1 MGTQK
6 KEKSRRVREGD
17 TRDGNLRV
25 KGENFYRD
33 AKKVK
38 HLNMYK
44 QGRAVRNAKGDI
56 IKAAALQSTD
66 APTARV
72 DPNRKWFGNTRVI
85 AQDALTHFREAMGDK
100 KRDSY
105 QVLLKRNKLPMSL
118 LDEKDQSESPT
129 AKIVETESFQSTF
142 GPKQQRKKPRLAAS
156 SLEDLV
162 QNTENDGVAYQ
173 EKQELDATLGLMGGS
188 FLDKEDFTQE
198 AKEAIFHKGQSKR
211 IWNELYK
218 VIDSSDVVIH
228 VLDARDPL
236 GTRCESVE
244 KYIRDECP
252 HKHLIYVLNKCDL
265 VPTWVAA
272 AWVKHL
278 SKSYPTLAFHASI
291 TNSFGKGSLIQLLR
305 QFSTLHSDRKQ
316 ISVGF
321 IGYPNT
327 GKSSII
333 NTLRRK
339 KVCQVAP
346 IPGETKVWQYIT
358 LMKRIFLIDCPG
370 IVPPSSKDTESDILF
385 RGVVRVEHVSH
396 PEQYIPDMLQKCE
409 RKHLERTYE
418 IKGWS
423 NFEENPQLLEQASIE
438 FIELIARKQ
447 GRLIK
452 GGEPD
457 ESGVSKQVLNDFNRG
472 KIPWFVPPPKDEEER
487 SGEDKKA
494 GYKRKRAER
503 EEGREGQNKKS
514 KQEETSEEQT
524 TETTTEATEAKE
536 VEQTP
541 EAEEWKGIED

>member
-6 KEKSRRVREGD
+6 KEKSRRARQND
-17 TRDGNLRV
+17 TKDGNLRV

-38 HLNMYK
+38 HLQMYK
-44 QGRAVRNAKGDI
+44 SGRAVRNAQGDI
-56 IKAAALQSTD
+56 VQAAALQSTD

-72 DPNRKWFGNTRVI
+72 DPNRRWFGNTRVI
-85 AQDALTHFREAMGDK
+85 AQDALSHFRQAMGERK
-100 KRDSY
+100 KDSY
-105 QVLLKRNKLPMSL
+105 QVLLRRNKLPMSL
-118 LDEKDQSESPT
+118 LDEKDKTDSPT
-129 AKIVETESFQSTF
+129 SNILETESYQHAF
-142 GPKQQRKKPRLAAS
+142 GPKQQRKKPRVAAS
-156 SLEDLV
+156 NLEELAELSASDS
-162 QNTENDGVAYQ
+162 TKYS
-173 EKQELDATLGLMGGS
+173 EKQELDSTLGLMGGS
-188 FLDKEDFTQE
+188 FLDKEDYTQE

-228 VLDARDPL
+228 VLDARDPI
-236 GTRCESVE
+236 GTRCETVE
-244 KYIRDECP
+244 KFIREECP

-278 SKSYPTLAFHASI
+278 SKDYPTLAFHASI

-305 QFSTLHSDRKQ
+305 QFSSLHSDRKQ

-339 KVCQVAP
+339 KVCTVAP
-346 IPGETKVWQYIT
+346 VPGETKVWQYIT
-358 LMKRIFLIDCPG
+358 LMKKIFLIDCPG
-370 IVPPSSKDTESDILF
+370 IVPPSSRDTESDILF
-385 RGVVRVEHVSH
+385 RGVVRVEHVSN

-418 IKGWS
+418 ISGWS
-423 NFEENPQLLEQASIE
+423 KFEEDISLLEKASIE

-447 GRLIK
+447 GRLLK

-457 ESGVSKQVLNDFNRG
+457 ESGVSKQILNDFNRG
-472 KIPWFVPPPKDEEER
+472 KIPWFTAPPKDED
-487 SGEDKKA
+487 SDKKTGEDKRA
-494 GYKRKRAER
+494 EVKRKRAER
-503 EEGREGQNKKS
+503 EGKLNNAVA
-514 KQEETSEEQT
+514 EETPIVG
-524 TETTTEATEAKE
+524 EAKDG
-536 VEQTP
+536 
-541 EAEEWKGIED
+541 EWEGIKDE

>member
-1 MGTQK
+1 MGMQK
-6 KEKSRRVREGD
+6 KEKVRRTREGD
-17 TRDGNLRV
+17 KRDGNLRV

-38 HLNMYK
+38 HLQMYK
-44 QGRAVRNAKGDI
+44 SGRAVRNAKGEI
-56 IKAAALQSTD
+56 VQAAALQSTD
-66 APTARV
+66 APIARV

-85 AQDALTHFREAMGDK
+85 AQDALSHFREAMGDK
-100 KRDSY
+100 KHDTYS
-105 QVLLKRNKLPMSL
+105 VLLRRNKLPMSL
-118 LDEKDQSESPT
+118 LDEKDQTESPT
-129 AKIVETESFQSTF
+129 AKIIETESYAHAF
-142 GPKQQRKKPRLAAS
+142 GPKQQRKKPRAQTAS
-156 SLEDLV
+156 SLEELAEISQADE
-162 QNTENDGVAYQ
+162 QTYQ
-173 EKQELDATLGLMGGS
+173 EKQDLDATLGLMGGS
-188 FLDKEDFTQE
+188 FLDKDDFTQE

-244 KYIRDECP
+244 KYIKDECP

-265 VPTWVAA
+265 IPTWVAA

-278 SKSYPTLAFHASI
+278 SKSFPTLAFHASI
-291 TNSFGKGSLIQLLR
+291 NNSFGKGSLIQLLR
-305 QFSTLHSDRKQ
+305 QFSTLHADRKQ

-333 NTLRRK
+333 NTLRQK
-339 KVCQVAP
+339 KVCTVAP

-370 IVPPSSKDTESDILF
+370 IVPPSNRDTESQILF
-385 RGVVRVEHVSH
+385 RGVVRVEHVTN
-396 PEQYIPDMLQKCE
+396 PEQYIPDMLEKCE

-423 NFEENPQLLEQASIE
+423 KYEENPELLEQASTE
-438 FIELIARKQ
+438 FIELIARKH
-447 GRLIK
+447 GRLLK

-457 ESGVSKQVLNDFNRG
+457 EAAIAKLVLNDFNRG
-472 KIPWFVPPPKDEEER
+472 KIPWFVPPPKDTEVRE
-487 SGEDKKA
+487 GEDKKA
-494 GYKRKRAER
+494 EHKRKRAER
-503 EEGREGQNKKS
+503 EAGRES
-514 KQEETSEEQT
+514 KRARVEDLEREDDSAPAEEAAAAAEEQT
-524 TETTTEATEAKE
+524 
-536 VEQTP
+536 V
-541 EAEEWKGIED
+541 